1 MKRVEIHG
9 MVTLLFVIVFGGCL
23 ARENAIPSEYRARI
37 EQCTVDFKE
46 GKLKW
51 KQVDEM
57 IAHFGGI
64 QDRDLSKRCFFVWVR
79 HLAAADISGLDYD
92 AQGRKVDRLYSIVRE
107 ICLAMNKLG
116 YKSDNWFRL
125 RFEIL
130 KWYRAQIVRLEKERN
145 RKRTFAED
153 SQYRSCR
160 HGWEVGYQVEI
171 NGLEEM
177 LDTSVRKVAS
187 AEEFARLSAA
197 FEKFLGRKLHSAAE
211 AWRAQGNAVKLDG
224 RKLPDVWFA
233 LYGTTNAPAAKK
245 GDPK

>member
-1 MKRVEIHG
+1 

-23 ARENAIPSEYRARI
+23 AKENAIPSEYRARI
-37 EQCTVDFKE
+37 EQCTVEFKE

-57 IAHFGGI
+57 IAQFSAI
-64 QDRDLSKRCFFVWVR
+64 QDRDLSKRCFFAWVR
-79 HLAAADISGLDYD
+79 HLATVDISGLDYD
-92 AQGRKVDRLYSIVRE
+92 AQERKVDRLYSIVRE

-116 YKSDNWFRL
+116 YKSDNWFRI
-125 RFEIL
+125 RFEML
-130 KWYRAQIVRLEKERN
+130 KWYRAQIVRLGKERDKPPSDRYLYES
-145 RKRTFAED
+145 RKRI
-153 SQYRSCR
+153 
-160 HGWEVGYQVEI
+160 WEVGYQVEI

-187 AEEFARLSAA
+187 ADEFAQLSAA

-211 AWRAQGNAVKLDG
+211 AWKAQGQAVKLDG
-224 RKLPDVWFA
+224 YKLPDVWFT

-245 GDPK
+245 GDSK